1 MRRAPSSFGTWH
13 GRTLSATEW
22 PSLLHEGVSMSPLR
36 VTSLSAIATK
46 GRHAWQ
52 SRELTHLRDRRTEAG
67 PLRRRPC
74 PPPRRRR
81 RRRTTP
87 AVLGQ
92 IWLWA
97 AQVAM
102 NDPRVR
108 QSRRRFNSRS
118 RGAPDSASSVWIGLV
133 DRRGPALVPT
143 QPQQQQTTV
152 RTPSRRQRVTPGRE
166 VGPCFEIPVHAL
178 HCAEVS
184 ARGLSDA
191 TSVTMSRP

>member
-1 MRRAPSSFGTWH
+1 MSGPGFANQ
-13 GRTLSATEW
+13 LSARSTT
-22 PSLLHEGVSMSPLR
+22 PS
-36 VTSLSAIATK
+36 VTSSTDHK
-46 GRHAWQ
+46 K
-52 SRELTHLRDRRTEAG
+52 S
-67 PLRRRPC
+67 
-74 PPPRRRR
+74 
-81 RRRTTP
+81 
-87 AVLGQ
+87 
-92 IWLWA
+92 
-97 AQVAM
+97 
-102 NDPRVR
+102 DP
-108 QSRRRFNSRS
+108 
-118 RGAPDSASSVWIGLV
+118 ASSVWIGLV